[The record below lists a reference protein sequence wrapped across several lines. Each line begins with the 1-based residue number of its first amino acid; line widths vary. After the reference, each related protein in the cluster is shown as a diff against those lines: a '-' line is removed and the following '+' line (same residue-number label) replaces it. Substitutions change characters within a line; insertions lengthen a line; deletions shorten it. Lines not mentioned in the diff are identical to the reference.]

1 MAEIKGILLSAWM
14 EFLKKRYGAQ
24 AVMQAL
30 ESLDDEDRAR
40 LSAAFL
46 ASSWYPYST
55 LFALQK
61 LTRPMATPADRNL
74 SLEIGKFMAEYVFTG
89 VYRSLLEKDP
99 VKQVEKFS
107 WIRTFFFQETRK
119 LETEVVGESRCLV
132 RYRYEG
138 GAKPTRAIC
147 ESLSGFWSRTLE
159 LAGAAQVRRAH
170 PKCVANKADCCEF
183 VFDWEASQSISPNF
197 VAGALRLESKV
208 PDSR

>member
-24 AVMQAL
+24 AVQQSLEAL
-30 ESLDDEDRAR
+30 NDEDRLR

-61 LTRPMATPADRNL
+61 LTRPLASPADQNL
-74 SLEIGKFMAEYVFTG
+74 SLEIGRFMAEYVFTG

-99 VKQVEKFS
+99 IKQVDKFN
-107 WIRTFFFQETRK
+107 WIRDFFFQETRK
-119 LETEVVGESRCLV
+119 LETELMSESRCLV

-159 LAGAAQVRRAH
+159 LSGAAQVRRAH
-170 PKCVANKADCCEF
+170 PKCVANKAECCEF
-183 VFDWEASQSISPNF
+183 VFDWQAQQSVVPNLH
-197 VAGALRLESKV
+197 AGAPRLDAKS
-208 PDSR
+208 PDRR

>member
-24 AVMQAL
+24 AVSQSF

-61 LTRPMATPADRNL
+61 LTRPLAKPTDQHL
-74 SLEIGKFMAEYVFTG
+74 SLEIGKYMAEHVFTG

-99 VKQVEKFS
+99 IKQVEKFS
-107 WIRTFFFQETRK
+107 WIRNFFFQETRT
-119 LETEVVGESRCLV
+119 LETEVVSESRCLV

-138 GAKPTRAIC
+138 GAKPTRSIC

-159 LAGAAQVRRAH
+159 LSGAANVKRAH

-183 VFDWEASQSISPNF
+183 VFDWETPHAASPNLR
-197 VAGALRLESKV
+197 VGALRVDSKL
-208 PDSR
+208 PDRR